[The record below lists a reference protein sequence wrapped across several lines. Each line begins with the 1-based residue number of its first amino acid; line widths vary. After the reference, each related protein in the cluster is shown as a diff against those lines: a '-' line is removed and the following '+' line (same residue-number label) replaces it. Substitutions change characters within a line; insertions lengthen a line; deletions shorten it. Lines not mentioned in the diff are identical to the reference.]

1 MFSVSLSALER
12 RKKKKKET
20 VGLIATASFIMN
32 KRCSFKRCS
41 NACEQTSITV
51 RLQKDNVNWPES
63 AIYFMFEES

>member
-32 KRCSFKRCS
+32 KDVHSKGALMLVSKPASLYCKK
-41 NACEQTSITV
+41 I
-51 RLQKDNVNWPES
+51 
-63 AIYFMFEES
+63 M